1 MSTHLRDLCLG
12 RLVGIVAVVFA
23 VQTNFVSPASV
34 QASDKSFDVRDLR
47 GAYAGLVT
55 GKIGTSDA
63 ASLARIVA
71 DGEGNLTLEQ
81 TRNVGG
87 TTSCTGV
94 RECTYVIQPGGFGT
108 VTCPPFFPPAP
119 CVGSGNT
126 ATFEILLSENGEQFD
141 AFLAQ
146 GTNVLSGHFSRQ

>member
-1 MSTHLRDLCLG
+1 MSTHLKHLCLL
-12 RLVGIVAVVFA
+12 RPVGIVALVFA

-55 GKIGTSDA
+55 GTIGTSDA

-71 DGEGNLTLEQ
+71 DGEGNMTLEQ
-81 TRNVGG
+81 TRNIGG

-108 VTCPPFFPPAP
+108 ITCAPFSSSPP
-119 CVGSGNT
+119 CVGSGTT
-126 ATFEILLSENGEQFD
+126 AIVEILLSENGEQFD

-146 GTNVLSGHFSRQ
+146 GLNVLSGHFRRQ